1 MKILITL
8 LLIVISFFSLFTTI
22 DESVMIIYSEN
33 FDRAVYSFAIAKGL
47 NAIISVLQS
56 SEVSASFFVGAT
68 VGIGQILDPINDL
81 VERFSWVM
89 LVSSVSIGMQHLLLV
104 LGKSMFIKILL
115 LVSVLFTLLCL
126 WMRKLDKSII
136 FVFSIKLFIF
146 LFILRFGAVIFMYTT
161 QFVYQEVYSK
171 QYESSNKYI
180 QAYNDDLRVI
190 QKNKT
195 EFESLWT
202 KLKDKTEMFSKK
214 VIELITIFVVTTI
227 VFPLLFL
234 WFFVLL
240 IRLIFNIR
248 LEKFPNSIR

>member
-126 WMRKLDKSII
+126 WMRKLDKSMI